1 MTTKLKEIFERAE
14 AWPKEIQD
22 EAVEILL
29 SIEQGHVGDFEL
41 TAEDRA
47 ALARSAEDVRAGRL
61 IPDAQIA
68 EFFERNRR
76 A

>member
-1 MTTKLKEIFERAE
+1 MTRKLKEILERAE

-22 EAVEILL
+22 EAVEVLL
-29 SIEQGHVGDFEL
+29 SIERGRVGEFEL

-47 ALARSAEDVRAGRL
+47 ALARSAEDVRARRFA
-61 IPDAQIA
+61 PDAQIA